1 MHKHSASTV
10 ARALH
15 FAQGLQ
21 RGVSMSLEPG
31 SVCVIGA
38 SAESSTVVLL
48 DDGVAS
54 RHCALMLDGT
64 GRVTCTAFES
74 AVRVGDRELKPGE
87 SMALPDLMPLHCGE
101 AMLLVGPEDA
111 DWSRPLSA
119 APADGAGAWTR
130 WIGALRNARAT
141 HPATTLA
148 VASATAVLL
157 VGSVWGAV
165 RYVTAPL
172 RLSVDNVAEAQ
183 QWLKTVAPA
192 GSELQLISDETRQR
206 LVVSGYVPTN
216 YQRELLVAT
225 VAEQAEAPRSE
236 VYSVEQLLASVVRMA
251 QLEGLACVAAYGGAG
266 RVSCTNDIDK
276 PQAADR
282 LRAASAQVAGLR
294 ELSLQVSAPPTV
306 APNSAM
312 VPAAGTSP
320 VSQGAK
326 GVAVGRKF
334 SIFMSKRGK
343 HLIGPAGERYSE
355 GDVFEGLTI
364 RSIALDHVVFE
375 RDQQQYVFYVAQM
388 R

>member
-1 MHKHSASTV
+1 V
-10 ARALH
+10 
-15 FAQGLQ
+15 QGHQ
-21 RGVSMSLEPG
+21 
-31 SVCVIGA
+31 
-38 SAESSTVVLL
+38 
-48 DDGVAS
+48 
-54 RHCALMLDGT
+54 
-64 GRVTCTAFES
+64 
-74 AVRVGDRELKPGE
+74 VG
-87 SMALPDLMPLHCGE
+87 
-101 AMLLVGPEDA
+101 
-111 DWSRPLSA
+111 
-119 APADGAGAWTR
+119 
-130 WIGALRNARAT
+130 
-141 HPATTLA
+141 
-148 VASATAVLL
+148 
-157 VGSVWGAV
+157 
-165 RYVTAPL
+165 
-172 RLSVDNVAEAQ
+172 
-183 QWLKTVAPA
+183 
-192 GSELQLISDETRQR
+192 QR